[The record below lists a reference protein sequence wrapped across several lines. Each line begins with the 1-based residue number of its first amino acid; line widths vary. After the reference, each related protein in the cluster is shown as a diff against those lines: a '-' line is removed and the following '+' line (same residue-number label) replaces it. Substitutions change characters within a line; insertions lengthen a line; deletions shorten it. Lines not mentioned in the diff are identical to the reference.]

1 MGDLARPF
9 LVLGLS
15 QQNVMDRENYIPALG
30 FDSLQMA
37 KAAFDSS

>member
-1 MGDLARPF
+1 MGDLASPF
-9 LVLGLS
+9 LVLGSS

-30 FDSLQMA
+30 FESVKMA

>member
-1 MGDLARPF
+1 MGDLASLF

-15 QQNVMDRENYIPALG
+15 QQNVMDRKNYIPALG
-30 FDSLQMA
+30 FDSVQMA

>member
-1 MGDLARPF
+1 
-9 LVLGLS
+9 
-15 QQNVMDRENYIPALG
+15 MDRENYIPTLG

>member
-1 MGDLARPF
+1 
-9 LVLGLS
+9 
-15 QQNVMDRENYIPALG
+15 MDRENYIPALG